1 MSKAKISPRGSS
13 WDEFEKELFTPEE
26 IAESDARV
34 AIINEMI
41 RAREEEGITQKQ
53 LEAMSGI
60 KQPVISR
67 MEKGTKDSL
76 IKVHKIQ
83 DYIKVLRTNGTRAGL
98 PYVKHID
105 GDIWELRPLRDRIL
119 FFAYNGDDIVL
130 LSQFRKMTQKT
141 PPREIKKANKLMKDY
156 IERSKDYE

>member
-1 MSKAKISPRGSS
+1 MYNIIFYKDAKGREPVKDYIISL
-13 WDEFEKELFTPEE
+13 K
-26 IAESDARV
+26 
-34 AIINEMI
+34 
-41 RAREEEGITQKQ
+41 
-53 LEAMSGI
+53 
-60 KQPVISR
+60 
-67 MEKGTKDSL
+67 EKGTKDSL